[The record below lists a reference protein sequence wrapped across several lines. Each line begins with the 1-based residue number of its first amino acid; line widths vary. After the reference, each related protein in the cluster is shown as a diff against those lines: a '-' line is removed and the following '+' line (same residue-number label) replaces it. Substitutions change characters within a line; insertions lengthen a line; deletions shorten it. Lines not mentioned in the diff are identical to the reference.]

1 MSPLRASNYRISEH
15 NSSYGCDNCCSMLLR
30 IVNVVLQH
38 SAALSVVVQYMQ
50 HYLMYLQPVCARASV
65 LVDVS
70 AKAAYTTA
78 QDLVKQQLLI
88 HDTAVAPTDELRPY
102 SSTHQQCCASA
113 TALQLLVPSIIHCA
127 CGMTLVQ
134 AAQQLLPGA
143 IAGVAQRGMQQ
154 ANCRHSWHSL
164 YASLLLHSAAITTHT
179 LLYST
184 TTAGARG
191 AHMLHIDFI

>member
-1 MSPLRASNYRISEH
+1 
-15 NSSYGCDNCCSMLLR
+15 
-30 IVNVVLQH
+30 
-38 SAALSVVVQYMQ
+38 
-50 HYLMYLQPVCARASV
+50 LMYLQPVCTRALV

-70 AKAAYTTA
+70 AKTAYTTM

-102 SSTHQQCCASA
+102 FSTHQQCCASA
-113 TALQLLVPSIIHCA
+113 TALQLLVTSAIHCA

-154 ANCRHSWHSL
+154 ANCLHAWHSL
-164 YASLLLHSAAITTHT
+164 YVT
-179 LLYST
+179 LLRPYST
-184 TTAGARG
+184 TTAGAHG
-191 AHMLHIDFI
+191 AHMLHIDLFQLKTQSCCCCYNNTASIYYLRVKLVCAFAMIMA